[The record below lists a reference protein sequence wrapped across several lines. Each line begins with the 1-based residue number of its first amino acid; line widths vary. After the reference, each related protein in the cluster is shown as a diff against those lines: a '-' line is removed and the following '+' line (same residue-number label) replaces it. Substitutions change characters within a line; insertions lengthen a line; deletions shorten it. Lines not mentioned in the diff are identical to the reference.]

1 VSILDEHGKHLHGS
15 DQRGEVVIRG
25 ANVFSGYEG
34 DSKTHSGSFVDGWF
48 RTGDEGYLDEDG
60 YLHLTGRLKEQ
71 INRAGEKI
79 SPREID
85 TVLMKNPAVSEAV
98 TFSFPHPTFGEEVAA
113 AVVLHESQE
122 QTEASLM
129 KYCREHLAEFKC
141 PKKVYI
147 VDRIPQT
154 ATGKVR
160 RNTVASALMNGNP

>member
-1 VSILDEHGKHLHGS
+1 M
-15 DQRGEVVIRG
+15 
-25 ANVFSGYEG
+25 
-34 DSKTHSGSFVDGWF
+34 
-48 RTGDEGYLDEDG
+48 
-60 YLHLTGRLKEQ
+60 
-71 INRAGEKI
+71 
-79 SPREID
+79 
-85 TVLMKNPAVSEAV
+85 LMKNPAVSEAV